1 MSRLFGLILL
11 GGIGLVVMGAYD
23 FFIQA
28 GTSSNPTTVSIA
40 QLERAVPS
48 NRHLIITGGQA
59 MANDAVVYY
68 KTRHYAKVAGSEVY
82 FIPIQDASLAAYRS
96 LTPPLLVRI
105 TEAQMDAIKKG
116 KAFDADSIHGVRMTH
131 WDLDGKAEDL
141 LAKRYG
147 EAAVK
152 KMVILEYE
160 KAVTGIGS
168 GIGQMFGGAA
178 CIVGAVMLAGLTN
191 RSKRAS

>member
-1 MSRLFGLILL
+1 
-11 GGIGLVVMGAYD
+11 
-23 FFIQA
+23 
-28 GTSSNPTTVSIA
+28 
-40 QLERAVPS
+40 
-48 NRHLIITGGQA
+48 
-59 MANDAVVYY
+59 
-68 KTRHYAKVAGSEVY
+68 
-82 FIPIQDASLAAYRS
+82 
-96 LTPPLLVRI
+96 
-105 TEAQMDAIKKG
+105 
-116 KAFDADSIHGVRMTH
+116 MTH